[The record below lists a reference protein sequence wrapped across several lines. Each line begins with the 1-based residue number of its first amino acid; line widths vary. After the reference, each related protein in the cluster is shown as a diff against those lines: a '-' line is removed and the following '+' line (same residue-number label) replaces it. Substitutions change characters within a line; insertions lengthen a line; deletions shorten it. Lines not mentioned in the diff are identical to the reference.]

1 MPMKKISLLS
11 ILVAS
16 ASNLFN
22 LAPTMVKAAEIVIP
36 SKCLSTAKTFGRSIQ
51 GATSFDQS

>member
-1 MPMKKISLLS
+1 MPMKSSLLS

-22 LAPTMVKAAEIVIP
+22 LAPTGVKAAEVVIP
-36 SKCLSTAKTFGRSIQ
+36 GKCLSTTQTFGRSIQ